1 MNETIYHLR
10 EAAKILGVTADDYT
24 EQGIK
29 KKFRDLAKIKH
40 PDVGGTDEEFMI
52 IANAYDA
59 LLLAY
64 RRGVLVF
71 PSAKAEEIDSVFGTG
86 IRGRKNAGNMPTYEE
101 VAEDIE
107 NFDFVHYPEPIRIS
121 FGQYIALCHEMTV
134 YVLVDTENEK
144 LLKALSP
151 RTFEKC
157 DNVVIFTDISVTA
170 ESRGNVET
178 VQFGIELSARDKKLT
193 VSLPM
198 CAKADVIT
206 INAFGVSNSVLAKKL
221 FKRVTE
227 YQQFVP
233 VADHRGGNAG
243 LYITYKWR

>member
-1 MNETIYHLR
+1 MNETINHLR

-40 PDVGGTDEEFMI
+40 PDVGGTDEEFMT
-52 IANAYDA
+52 IANAYDT
-59 LLLAY
+59 LLIAC

-71 PSAKAEEIDSVFGTG
+71 PSAKAEEIDAVFGTG
-86 IRGRKNAGNMPTYEE
+86 IRGRKNVGNMPTYEE

-107 NFDFVHYPEPIRIS
+107 NFDFINYPEPIRIS

-134 YVLVDTENEK
+134 YVLVDTENGK

-157 DNVVIFTDISVTA
+157 DNVVIFTDISVTT
-170 ESRGNVET
+170 ETRGNVET
-178 VQFGIELSARDKKLT
+178 VQLGIELSVKDRGL
-193 VSLPM
+193 VVLLPM

-206 INAFGVSNSVLAKKL
+206 INALGVSNCITVKKL

-233 VADHRGGNAG
+233 IADYRGCSAG
-243 LYITYKWR
+243 LYITYKWG